1 MDNKYYV
8 SIMSSRT
15 RVLYIGVTSNL
26 ARRVY
31 EHQHKLLP
39 GFTSRYNITQL
50 VYYDFTS
57 DVRAAIAREKQIKKW
72 SRAKKIALIMS
83 MNPNWEDL
91 STTLFGT

>member
-1 MDNKYYV
+1 MDNQYYV
-8 SIMSSRT
+8 YIMSSRR
-15 RVLYIGVTSNL
+15 RVLYIGMTNNL

-50 VYYDFTS
+50 VYFDSTS

-72 SRAKKIALIMS
+72 SRSKKIALI
-83 MNPNWEDL
+83 
-91 STTLFGT
+91 GQ